1 MKTGVFLCQCGGNIS
16 NTIDLQKIADH
27 VKEND
32 SEIHVTENSHMC
44 SGAGQKQIIEDAKNL
59 KLEKVVIAC
68 CSPHFH
74 EKTFRATMQK
84 AGLNPYVLEI
94 ANFREHCSWAHKNAP
109 AEATEKA
116 KDIIDASIAKVEHD
130 FPLEEKTRQMGDE
143 ILVIGG
149 GIAGIQTSLDLA
161 DAGKKV
167 TLVEREPTL
176 GGKMAILTKTF
187 PTEDCAACIISPK
200 MAAVQDHP
208 KITLY
213 TNSEIENIAGHRLH
227 FEVKIKKKPRFILD
241 SIDMDQCLICEKCV
255 QECPVE
261 QPNYWEQGILS
272 RKAIYIPAPHAIPF
286 KYLID
291 KENCLQFQDG
301 SCRRCADVCPQQ
313 VINFDQKNEFI
324 NVAVDNVVVAT
335 GFDIYDA
342 TEKTVFGYG
351 KFENV
356 VTALEMER
364 IVDHISEKIP
374 PRQVGKRVAFI
385 QCVGSRDEQIGREY
399 CSRVCCMFSIKL
411 ASLLK
416 QAKPKTDIYIFY
428 TDIRAFGKG
437 YEEYYKRAQKMGI
450 KFVRGKPSHLTEVA
464 ETKKVLLTAEDSLSR
479 NIIRSEFDLV
489 VLANGMG
496 LSKASEPIA
505 DHLKLAK
512 SDDGFFKEA
521 HPKYRPVDTLIEGV
535 FLAGTAQGPKDIP
548 DTVTQASAAAGRV
561 LATLAQKEFKIDPT
575 LAFVHQDIC
584 DGCQACLSVCPKQA
598 IFLNAEGKAEINEAL
613 CLGCG
618 SCIGS
623 CPLEAIDLNYYT
635 NQQMYAQI
643 AASLRFKKPEEKRI
657 LIFAD
662 DNTVY
667 RLADACGVRKM
678 NYSTA
683 TRIFRIPS
691 GSRITTNLMLFAFQK
706 GADAILIGDS
716 PAKSSRFA
724 WANKVTEKNI
734 LAAQKVLHDFG
745 LEPTRISFREYAAGD
760 LARFTSDV
768 NALAENLGGFKPIP
782 AAARQNLR
790 SGKRGEK

>member
-1 MKTGVFLCQCGGNIS
+1 MKTGVYLCQCGGNIS
-16 NTIDLQKIADH
+16 NTIDLSEITKHI
-27 VKEND
+27 KENKD
-32 SEIHVTENSHMC
+32 DILIQENSHMC
-44 SGAGQKQIIEDAKNL
+44 SGAGQKLIIEDIKNHG
-59 KLEKVVIAC
+59 LEKIVVAA

-74 EKTFRATMQK
+74 EKTFRDALQK

-94 ANFREHCSWAHKNAP
+94 ANFREHCSWAHKNVP
-109 AEATEKA
+109 AIATEKA
-116 KDIIDASIAKVEHD
+116 KDVINAAIAKVELD
-130 FPLEEKTRQMGDE
+130 YPLEEKKMQMGDD

-161 DAGKKV
+161 DAGKNV

-187 PTEDCAACIISPK
+187 PTEDCSACIISPK

-208 KITLY
+208 NISLY
-213 TNSEIENIAGHRLH
+213 TNSEIENISGHRLH
-227 FEVKIKKKPRFILD
+227 FEAKIKKNPRYIKD
-241 SIDMDQCLICEKCV
+241 SIDMDQCLICTKCV
-255 QECPVE
+255 QECPIE
-261 QPNYWEQGILS
+261 QPNYWEQGIMK
-272 RKAIYIPAPHAIPF
+272 RKAIYIPAPHAIPY

-291 KENCLQFQDG
+291 KDNCLHYQDG
-301 SCRRCADVCPQQ
+301 SCSKCSDVCPQN
-313 VINFDQKNEFI
+313 VIDFEQKAEFI
-324 NVAVDNVVVAT
+324 DIAVDSIVVAT
-335 GFDIYDA
+335 GYDIYDA

-351 KFENV
+351 KYKNV

-364 IVDHISEKIP
+364 IVDHISEKEP
-374 PRQVGKRVAFI
+374 PREVGKRVAFV

-399 CSRVCCMFSIKL
+399 CSRVCCMFSTKL

-416 QAKPKTDIYIFY
+416 QAKPETDIYIFY
-428 TDIRAFGKG
+428 TDLRAFGKG

-450 KFVRGKPSHLTEVA
+450 KFVRGKPSHFTENP
-464 ETKKVLLTAEDSLSR
+464 ETKQVMVTVEDTLSR
-479 NIIRSEFDLV
+479 DIIQSEFDLV

-505 DHLKLAK
+505 DYLKLAK

-521 HPKYRPVDTLIEGV
+521 HPKYRPVDTLVEGV

-561 LATLAQKEFKIDPT
+561 LATLAQKEFSIDPI

-584 DGCQACLSVCPKQA
+584 DGCKKCLDSCPKQA
-598 IFLNAEGKAEINEAL
+598 ISMNTEGKAEVNEAL

-618 SCIGS
+618 SCIAS

-635 NQQMYAQI
+635 NDQMYAQI
-643 AASLRFKKPEEKRI
+643 EASLSNKKENDKRI

-678 NYSTA
+678 KYSTD

-691 GSRITTNLMLFAFQK
+691 GSRVTSNLINFAISK
-706 GADAILIGDS
+706 GADAVMIGDS
-716 PAKSSRFA
+716 PAKSSRFG
-724 WANKVTEKNI
+724 WANNVTKENIKKAHSVLDEYKIEKDRVMLKKYN
-734 LAAQKVLHDFG
+734 
-745 LEPTRISFREYAAGD
+745 AG
-760 LARFTSDV
+760 
-768 NALAENLGGFKPIP
+768 ALAEFIADVDSIAEFLVSVDAISQEKRDKLF
-782 AAARQNLR
+782 AAV
-790 SGKRGEK
+790 RGE